1 MNAPA
6 RFAQCRTPA
15 DFYRVRID
23 IENTFTPREMHS
35 LTGQSQ
41 TLAQTLHPWLAS
53 QRAMMRKR
61 DGIVQSITCKA
72 GEPVKTGQVV
82 CLVVS
87 AEDAAAADTA

>member
-61 DGIVQSITCKA
+61 DGIVQSFGRTA
-72 GEPVKTGQVV
+72 LSTNRSESVV
-82 CLVVS
+82 
-87 AEDAAAADTA
+87 